1 MIEIA
6 DQGLIVRMVIE
17 RAREVDVH
25 EAGVE
30 AERDLGTKE
39 GSIDHEVEIDQEGLA
54 AKRGDHAAERDQ
66 EMTAKK
72 LWMLKMRTELAM
84 KNDR

>member
-6 DQGLIVRMVIE
+6 DRGLTVRMVIE
-17 RAREVDVH
+17 RAKEVDVH

-39 GSIDHEVEIDQEGLA
+39 GSIDQEGLA

-72 LWMLKMRTELAM
+72 LWMLIMRMELAM

>member
-1 MIEIA
+1 
-6 DQGLIVRMVIE
+6 MVIE

-30 AERDLGTKE
+30 AERGLGTKG
-39 GSIDHEVEIDQEGLA
+39 GSIGHEVEIDHEGLA
-54 AKRGDHAAERDQ
+54 ARRGDHAAERDQDQ

-72 LWMLKMRTELAM
+72 LWMPKMRMELAM

>member
-1 MIEIA
+1 MKEIA
-6 DQGLIVRMVIE
+6 DQDLTARMVIE
-17 RAREVDVH
+17 RAREIDVH

-30 AERDLGTKE
+30 VERGLGTKE

-54 AKRGDHAAERDQ
+54 AKRGDHAAEKDQ

-72 LWMLKMRTELAM
+72 LWMLKMRMELAM